1 MQMFEV
7 GGCVRDEIMGVKSN
21 DIDFS
26 VVLEESDFPDS
37 VLSVGGNDDPFL
49 IMERNLIAMGFD
61 VKVRTPEH
69 LTIRALFPKNHP
81 KYRGGADFVLARKE
95 GEYSDGRRP
104 DFVVVGSLQDDLRRR
119 DFTMNAIAKAEDGTL
134 IDPFNGMQD
143 IADGV
148 IRAVGN
154 PFERLDEDA
163 LRALRALRFSVTKGF
178 RIEPGLRLHMENKV
192 ILDKIRGTAVA
203 DERIKDE
210 LNKMFFFDSLLS
222 VHALGQFPN
231 LTSAIFS
238 GSVSLEATMKTK
250 GRNKR

>member
-1 MQMFEV
+1 MEKFLV
-7 GGCVRDEIMGVKSN
+7 GGMVRDEIMGLPSK
-21 DIDFS
+21 DADFS
-26 VVLEESDFPDS
+26 VVLSPSDFPDPLLTTS
-37 VLSVGGNDDPFL
+37 MPDPFDV
-49 IMERNLIAMGFD
+49 MRANLVAEGFKIF
-61 VKVRTPEH
+61 VETPEF
-69 LTIRALFPKNHP
+69 LTIRAQFPKGDNEFGV
-81 KYRGGADFVLARKE
+81 RDADFVLARKE
-95 GEYSDGRRP
+95 GEYTDGRRP
-104 DFVVVGSLQDDLRRR
+104 DEVQIGTLEDDLRRR
-119 DFTMNAIAKAEDGTL
+119 DLTMNAIAKAADGTL
-134 IDPFNGMQD
+134 IDPFFGQQD

-192 ILDKIRGTAVA
+192 ILDKIAGPAVS

-210 LNKMFFFDSLLS
+210 LNKMFFFDSLKS
-222 VHALGQFPN
+222 IKALGMFPL
-231 LTSAIFS
+231 LTDAIFS